1 MEVSAAA
8 YFYECSVLAGGN
20 RSMPLPP
27 STHSLD
33 NDSGMQNCGGDT
45 GSWILIPGKS
55 FLLLRVSFPGIR
67 LVHSW
72 EYTSHIPTSNS
83 WELVPHSRECG
94 VSFLGICN

>member
-55 FLLLRVSFPGIR
+55 FLLLRVSFPGMSLTR
-67 LVHSW
+67 SQDFALHSW
-72 EYTSHIPTSNS
+72 EFH
-83 WELVPHSRECG
+83 
-94 VSFLGICN
+94 